1 MCFEP
6 TGANSI
12 IKIVIFYTQ
21 AATKMSKGNLILY
34 YKFILASYPYYVFN
48 SQVLSKPHANISLE
62 NGRLFL
68 SDCGSSNGSYL
79 NNVRLSS
86 AGKKSNKVE
95 IFSEDVIRCDTSK
108 IENLFVVWTHYF
120 ESDTF

>member
-1 MCFEP
+1 MIEIDRVF
-6 TGANSI
+6 
-12 IKIVIFYTQ
+12 
-21 AATKMSKGNLILY
+21 
-34 YKFILASYPYYVFN
+34 YVFI

-108 IENLFVVWTHYF
+108 IENVFIVWTHYL

>member
-1 MCFEP
+1 MYSEINVSS
-6 TGANSI
+6 TLSL
-12 IKIVIFYTQ
+12 VQVST
-21 AATKMSKGNLILY
+21 SLL
-34 YKFILASYPYYVFN
+34 LASYPNYVFN

-108 IENLFVVWTHYF
+108 IENVFMV
-120 ESDTF
+120 